1 MPIKPTRVT
10 TCGRGSNWG
19 FRVLGP
25 QSEVLAARWRFPSQQ
40 AARQA
45 GIAASL
51 AISSTSITK
60 SHRPQPPE
68 TCTDQAKWQDL
79 GFRVV
84 EPYPRPV

>member
-51 AISSTSITK
+51 AISSTSITMSQGVSRIDRSLQK
-60 SHRPQPPE
+60 PAPTRQNGK
-68 TCTDQAKWQDL
+68 TW
-79 GFRVV
+79 GFGS
-84 EPYPRPV
+84 

>member
-19 FRVLGP
+19 FRVLG
-25 QSEVLAARWRFPSQQ
+25 SENEVLASRWRFPSEQ

-51 AISSTSITK
+51 AISRTSINVAEHIVPVDRSLQK
-60 SHRPQPPE
+60 SCAKTGKRPRLLP
-68 TCTDQAKWQDL
+68 
-79 GFRVV
+79 FF
-84 EPYPRPV
+84 

>member
-25 QSEVLAARWRFPSQQ
+25 DNEVLASRWRFTTEH

-45 GIAASL
+45 GISASL
-51 AISSTSITK
+51 ALNSTSLNVGAMRIDRSLQKAPDK
-60 SHRPQPPE
+60 SGKRPR
-68 TCTDQAKWQDL
+68 L
-79 GFRVV
+79 LSIF
-84 EPYPRPV
+84 